1 MMFRGRGGS
10 PPLAEALRGGR
21 KAVGRVEKKMAC
33 LWLAEVLYYE
43 NVLLY

>member
-21 KAVGRVEKKMAC
+21 KAVGRGEEKDGLFPAC
-33 LWLAEVLYYE
+33 GGIAWR
-43 NVLLY
+43 